1 VTNKQVSRGDEVA
14 RAQSPLSGQRQP
26 AGKSRSPSV
35 GTAPSSASSERPTGG
50 HAGTLSKS
58 SSVTGERPPESDS
71 RGSSTLNNTASSAHS
86 ERPTAAD
93 QSNSQSPSVAGRH
106 QPASRALSPTSGHT
120 AVSSD
125 SFVPAEGGFPT
136 FGDTEWGDPITA
148 AQYQRRKSARSG
160 AGKEGTDGGSDD
172 VEMENKSNEGEQNTR
187 PAEKKYRGWTKG
199 RGGKAKAKRGG
210 APQADDDSLSR
221 MLNLPPGGP
230 SSSWG
235 NPEAEW

>member
-1 VTNKQVSRGDEVA
+1 VTNKQVSQGDEVA
-14 RAQSPLSGQRQP
+14 GAQTPLSGQRQP

-35 GTAPSSASSERPTGG
+35 GTAPSSASSERPY
-50 HAGTLSKS
+50 AGTLSKS
-58 SSVTGERPPESDS
+58 SSVSGERPPESDS
-71 RGSSTLNNTASSAHS
+71 RGSSTLNNTASSAHG

-93 QSNSQSPSVAGRH
+93 GSISQSPSVAGRR
-106 QPASRALSPTSGHT
+106 QPASRARSSTSGHT

-136 FGDTEWGDPITA
+136 FGDTEWGDPIAA

-160 AGKEGTDGGSDD
+160 AGKKGTDGASDD
-172 VEMENKSNEGEQNTR
+172 VETENKSNEGEQDTR
-187 PAEKKYRGWTKG
+187 PAGKKYRGWTKG

-221 MLNLPPGGP
+221 MLDLPPGGP

-235 NPEAEW
+235 DPEAEW